1 MLWQIL
7 ASLLVIIL
15 MAGAV
20 FAWWLFKPLPS
31 YTLQQRLEI
40 FPQDRLE
47 LQGDVTLRWDDY
59 QIPFIEAEYDD
70 DAAFVLGLV
79 HAHLRLTQIE
89 ALRLVS
95 QGRISEM
102 VPLKLLADVDAGLRT
117 LGYGRAAE
125 KTYADMPDSTR
136 QWLNQFVKG
145 YNHYKAGLKRKDI
158 PQDLTLLG
166 LDWRLEMTALDIL
179 TIGKLTGSSPSWFSH
194 FASLQLATQ
203 DNGKNLL
210 KRLRKLGSAGMV
222 SHIPSGSQLALHSSL
237 QALNRLILHQSR
249 SGSNSVVI
257 GGAKSAT
264 GSGLIAS
271 DPHLGMSIPNFWLIA
286 GLKTPSYHGVGMMI
300 PGVPAFGFGRM
311 KNIAW
316 GGTNLHG
323 QDSDL
328 VDVSDLPAEDFTTE
342 THIIKRRFLPSKKI
356 EIRVSPY
363 GPVFSDL
370 AFLPQADIDYAMAW
384 VGHSSGSDELTA
396 LLETMR
402 ATDFTQFRHAM
413 RNFAAPGQNFLYAD
427 DKGNIG
433 QIVAA
438 HIPLRD
444 GNGDDEYH
452 EKFYLSVADYDN
464 YWRVINDAS
473 TLPFAYNPDTHYL
486 ASANNRAYA
495 GKPEIGYSYPTG
507 FRYARIAQLV
517 GAQDVWDI
525 ASLRGLQDDSYIWS
539 SHSIAQ
545 EIVRLFDSQ
554 DLNEWDSDYQQQA
567 EIIVPLLRAWDGFY
581 KTSSQGAAHYEFFN
595 PAFSAKLMA
604 QAGDSEFFDLI
615 RRTSRRQLL
624 LKEILSNDDQSKN
637 NLPDEVVK
645 SALQAGI
652 DAWAQAIKNVDGK
665 SADNITW
672 GDIHYVQIQHA
683 LGNVPIIGRKYR
695 YRQLPIAGGNSSIFK
710 TGFNDKIGASATS
723 YGTQSQHVSD
733 MADLDENYFVLLG
746 GQDGTIGSPNFY
758 DQALLWHKRELIKL
772 PLRDESV
779 REHYKHVMV
788 LR

>member
-1 MLWQIL
+1 
-7 ASLLVIIL
+7 
-15 MAGAV
+15 
-20 FAWWLFKPLPS
+20 
-31 YTLQQRLEI
+31 
-40 FPQDRLE
+40 
-47 LQGDVTLRWDDY
+47 
-59 QIPFIEAEYDD
+59 
-70 DAAFVLGLV
+70 
-79 HAHLRLTQIE
+79 
-89 ALRLVS
+89 
-95 QGRISEM
+95 
-102 VPLKLLADVDAGLRT
+102 
-117 LGYGRAAE
+117 
-125 KTYADMPDSTR
+125 
-136 QWLNQFVKG
+136 
-145 YNHYKAGLKRKDI
+145 
-158 PQDLTLLG
+158 
-166 LDWRLEMTALDIL
+166 
-179 TIGKLTGSSPSWFSH
+179 
-194 FASLQLATQ
+194 
-203 DNGKNLL
+203 
-210 KRLRKLGSAGMV
+210 
-222 SHIPSGSQLALHSSL
+222 
-237 QALNRLILHQSR
+237 
-249 SGSNSVVI
+249 
-257 GGAKSAT
+257 
-264 GSGLIAS
+264 
-271 DPHLGMSIPNFWLIA
+271 
-286 GLKTPSYHGVGMMI
+286 
-300 PGVPAFGFGRM
+300 
-311 KNIAW
+311 
-316 GGTNLHG
+316 

-370 AFLPQADIDYAMAW
+370 PFLPQADIDYAMAW

-402 ATDFTQFRHAM
+402 ATNFTQFRHAM

-438 HIPLRD
+438 HIPLR
-444 GNGDDEYH
+444 DDEYH

-567 EIIVPLLRAWDGFY
+567 EIFLSSLRGWDGFY
-581 KTSSQGAAHYEFFN
+581 KISSQGAAHYEFFN

-710 TGFNDKIGASATS
+710 TGFDDKIGASATS